1 MSTNAATAVFTVHNA
16 SLTPAVDYEVTVTAE
31 IADEGT
37 DMEGLRVTVAY
48 DGFPATVVVPVFE
61 RPERVIRRA
70 VRHLA
75 SVLIGCEV
83 ANSGSAM
90 RLALRLEHALYK

>member
-1 MSTNAATAVFTVHNA
+1 MSVNAATTTFTVHNA
-16 SLTPAVDYEVTVTAE
+16 SLTPAIVYEVTVTAE
-31 IADEGT
+31 IADKGT
-37 DMEGLRVTVAY
+37 DMERLRVTVVY

-90 RLALRLEHALYK
+90 RLALLLEHALYK

>member
-1 MSTNAATAVFTVHNA
+1 MSANTATAVFTVRNA

-37 DMEGLRVTVAY
+37 DMEGLRIAVA
-48 DGFPATVVVPVFE
+48 PATVVVPVFE

-90 RLALRLEHALYK
+90 RLALRLENALYK

>member
-1 MSTNAATAVFTVHNA
+1 MSVNAATTVFTVHTAN
-16 SLTPAVDYEVTVTAE
+16 LTPAVVYEVTVTAE

-37 DMEGLRVTVAY
+37 DMEGLRITVAF

-83 ANSGSAM
+83 ENSGSAM
-90 RLALRLEHALYK
+90 RLALRLENALYK

>member
-1 MSTNAATAVFTVHNA
+1 MSVNTATATFTVHNA
-16 SLTPAVDYEVTVTAE
+16 SLTPAVDYDVTVTAD

-37 DMEGLRVTVAY
+37 DMEGLRITVAC
-48 DGFPATVVVPVFE
+48 DGFSATVTVPVFE

-90 RLALRLEHALYK
+90 RLALQLEHALYK

>member
-1 MSTNAATAVFTVHNA
+1 MSVNAATTTFTVHNA

-31 IADEGT
+31 IADKGT
-37 DMEGLRVTVAY
+37 DMEGLRVTVVY

-90 RLALRLEHALYK
+90 RLALRLENALYN

>member
-1 MSTNAATAVFTVHNA
+1 MNANTATAIFTVHNT
-16 SLTPAVDYEVTVTAE
+16 SLTPAVNYEVTVTAE
-31 IADEGT
+31 IVNEGT
-37 DMEGLRVTVAY
+37 DMEGLLIAVAY
-48 DGFPATVVVPVFE
+48 DGFPATVRVPVFE

-83 ANSGSAM
+83 ENSGSAM

>member
-1 MSTNAATAVFTVHNA
+1 MSTNTATAILTVHNA

-37 DMEGLRVTVAY
+37 DMEGLRITVAY

-61 RPERVIRRA
+61 RPDRLR
-70 VRHLA
+70 
-75 SVLIGCEV
+75 GCKL
-83 ANSGSAM
+83 G
-90 RLALRLEHALYK
+90 